1 MQGDFKNGESLCEE
15 SLQHATEICDLR
27 TMGFCENMY
36 GYIYLI
42 KGDWK
47 LSIEHFRKCIKYFEE
62 ANWLWP
68 LSIACSGLVYSYS
81 FLNDQE
87 NALKYLEKVNKL
99 KDESQIVLF
108 SSFMYW
114 MLGSAYINLDDLK
127 SAQKYIEE
135 ALSLAKR
142 NIDKHGQ
149 GMSLIDI
156 GRILAETDSSQ
167 IEKTGEYIRLGIV
180 LLEKLNIIPHYSQG
194 YFYLG
199 QFYANT
205 GQKEKA
211 LENLKN
217 AEEMFQ
223 EMGMDYWLAKTKEFL
238 DKL

>member
-1 MQGDFKNGESLCEE
+1 
-15 SLQHATEICDLR
+15 
-27 TMGFCENMY
+27 
-36 GYIYLI
+36 
-42 KGDWK
+42 
-47 LSIEHFRKCIKYFEE
+47 
-62 ANWLWP
+62 
-68 LSIACSGLVYSYS
+68 
-81 FLNDQE
+81 
-87 NALKYLEKVNKL
+87 
-99 KDESQIVLF
+99 
-108 SSFMYW
+108 MYW

-127 SAQKYIEE
+127 SARKYIEE

-156 GRILAETDSSQ
+156 GRILAVTDSSQ
-167 IEKTGEYIRLGIV
+167 IKKAGEYIRLGIV
-180 LLEKLNIIPHYSQG
+180 TLEKLNIIPHYSQG

-199 QFYANT
+199 QFYAHT

-223 EMGMDYWLAKTKEFL
+223 KFGMDYWVTKTKEFL